1 MFTDTLKT
9 IGDHFS
15 GVVAKAHVAE
25 ISQHHRIQASPGY
38 RAAAGYVAETLKAAG
53 VKVAVHHVPGD
64 GQTTYWNYLMPG
76 EWWCKGAELRVIEPK
91 EAASKLCDYRE
102 SKLAVIQRTFPT
114 PAGGVEADVV
124 LLEDGAEEKEYE
136 GLDLKGKVVMTK
148 AELPRVRQ
156 LAVEERGAIGIL
168 YDGMAELPGVRGR
181 SDLPDDRQ
189 YTSFWWTPEMV
200 ERGPC
205 FGFVLTPRQGDRLRA
220 TIKKRQ
226 ADGQGPVRVKAWVDA
241 GFTEAGQIELVD
253 AWIPGSKRAEEVLI
267 VAHLCHPQASAND
280 NASGAATIL
289 ELATTLQKLIA
300 SGNLPRPPRTL
311 RFLWVPEMSGT
322 YAYLATQP
330 DRLKRTLAAINLDMV
345 GENQELCNSAML
357 VEMPPAAA
365 SSFAGPLAAAIQAAL
380 TVASPDSARSHSGQG
395 GYALFR
401 HAVTPFSGGSD
412 HYVLSDPT
420 VGIHC
425 PMIICWPDKF
435 YHTSADT
442 LDKVDPR
449 SCWRAGVLAGTYACF
464 LAGAGDTEV
473 AWLGYEMMRRFRA
486 EMIDYCQSRLTA
498 AMEKISRRE
507 NKAEGEGTDPGQ
519 AIGTA
524 IVALE
529 RQIAYHIDRQVQA
542 LETLNRLGS
551 GKLTERIKSWQSEAS
566 LFALG
571 EAARIHDALRG
582 VAASQGWTLPKPA
595 ERSLTPEEKTASQK
609 VPQRVAPGPIPFT
622 FLMSNWSKA
631 DREAWRQAAQAHKD
645 FDQVAQTVAVYWA
658 DGRRTLLEIA
668 DLVEMETGKRD
679 VPFLLTY
686 FDLLAKA
693 GAIRW

>member
-1 MFTDTLKT
+1 MFTATLKT
-9 IGDHFS
+9 IGEHFS

-38 RAAAGYVAETLKAAG
+38 RAAAEYVAETLKAAG

-64 GQTTYWNYLMPG
+64 GKTTYWNYLMPG
-76 EWWCKGAELRVIEPK
+76 EWWCHGAELSVIEPK
-91 EAASKLCDYRE
+91 EAAGKLCDYRE

-114 PAGGVEADVV
+114 PAGGIEAEVV

-136 GLDLKGKVVMTK
+136 GLDLKGKIVLTK
-148 AELPRVRQ
+148 AELARVRQ

-189 YTSFWWTPEMV
+189 YTSFWWTPEMA

-226 ADGQGPVRVKAWVDA
+226 ADGKGPVRVKAWVDA

-253 AWIPGSKRAEEVLI
+253 AWIAGSKRDEEVLLI
-267 VAHLCHPQASAND
+267 AHLCHPQPSAND
-280 NASGAATIL
+280 NASGAATLL
-289 ELATTLQKLIA
+289 ELATTLHKRIA
-300 SGNLPRPPRTL
+300 SGDLPRPPRTI

-322 YAYLATQP
+322 YAYLATRP
-330 DRLKRTLAAINLDMV
+330 DRVKRTIAAINLDMV
-345 GENQELCNSAML
+345 GENQELCHSAML

-365 SSFAGPLAAAIQAAL
+365 SSFVGPLAAAIQATL
-380 TVASPDSARSHSGQG
+380 TVESPDSAKSHSGQG

-420 VGIHC
+420 VGIPC

-442 LDKVDPR
+442 LDKVDPK
-449 SCWRAGVLAGTYACF
+449 SCWRAGVLAGTYAHF
-464 LAGAGDTEV
+464 LAGAGDTEA
-473 AWLGYEMMRRFRA
+473 AWLGHEMMRRFRVDV
-486 EMIDYCQSRLTA
+486 IDYCQSRFTA
-498 AMEKISRRE
+498 TMEKVCHG
-507 NKAEGEGTDPGQ
+507 KGKQEGETPDPGRV
-519 AIGTA
+519 IGTA
-524 IVALE
+524 MVALE
-529 RQIAYHIDRQVQA
+529 RQIAYRIDRQVQA
-542 LETLNRLGS
+542 LETLHRLGS
-551 GKLTERIKSWQSEAS
+551 GKLAGMIKSWQSEAA
-566 LFALG
+566 LFAQG
-571 EAARIHDALRG
+571 EMARTRNALQG
-582 VAASQGWTLPKPA
+582 FAASQGWTLPTPA
-595 ERSLTPEEKTASQK
+595 EQSLTPEEETASQK
-609 VPQRVAPGPIPFT
+609 VPRRVAPGPIPFT
-622 FLMSNWSKA
+622 FLLSNWSKA
-631 DREAWRQAAQAHKD
+631 DREAWRQASQAHKE

-658 DGRRTLLEIA
+658 DGKRTLLAIA

-693 GAIRW
+693 GAITW